1 MALSLEGIILP
12 AVVQAW
18 TSSPTNRPRK
28 PSLLTLYEGS
38 GSIPEPF
45 STNLPR
51 DESVWK
57 TEGER
62 IIINAVI
69 EKGAKAEDVDIQWKP
84 GKIIVT
90 LSGDIFVQAKVD
102 EEDEDFSALE
112 YDEEINED
120 AVQEFENEFESSDD
134 NGDDEEEEEEEEGV
148 NVVSVGRAIN
158 YALGED
164 GEGSMAYNIAVHHS
178 IEVTTPGANDEL
190 SGIMF
195 ESYRG
200 FSVFVEVID
209 PKKDKVQIMEG
220 KLVERNE
227 KQTIVNVKG
236 RVRKLK
242 NELVLSVKL
251 PKAKR
256 EKGVK

>member
-1 MALSLEGIILP
+1 M
-12 AVVQAW
+12 
-18 TSSPTNRPRK
+18 
-28 PSLLTLYEGS
+28 
-38 GSIPEPF
+38 
-45 STNLPR
+45 
-51 DESVWK
+51 
-57 TEGER
+57 
-62 IIINAVI
+62 
-69 EKGAKAEDVDIQWKP
+69 
-84 GKIIVT
+84 
-90 LSGDIFVQAKVD
+90 
-102 EEDEDFSALE
+102 
-112 YDEEINED
+112 
-120 AVQEFENEFESSDD
+120 
-134 NGDDEEEEEEEEGV
+134 
-148 NVVSVGRAIN
+148 
-158 YALGED
+158 
-164 GEGSMAYNIAVHHS
+164 
-178 IEVTTPGANDEL
+178 

-256 EKGVK
+256 EKGAK